1 MRSISNGILNK
12 EPPRAEPHAWWWE
25 RSENESRKK
34 ITSFSSYSISS
45 GISAQRRDIQA
56 KSERIEG
63 LGWLSASFSSWLLT
77 CFHSVSSR
85 TLPVVLPDFSS
96 AFRAFFHAGEHQV
109 ELLVG
114 EVPVGLEVAEE
125 RGIKR
130 LEETLGCESLVLLS
144 GIPLGAL
151 QRCDSLL

>member
-1 MRSISNGILNK
+1 MLPFGF
-12 EPPRAEPHAWWWE
+12 EPHFAC
-25 RSENESRKK
+25 RVARFL
-34 ITSFSSYSISS
+34 IGVQGVFPC
-45 GISAQRRDIQA
+45 
-56 KSERIEG
+56 
-63 LGWLSASFSSWLLT
+63 L
-77 CFHSVSSR
+77 
-85 TLPVVLPDFSS
+85 
-96 AFRAFFHAGEHQV
+96 HAGEHQV

-151 QRCDSLL
+151 QRRDSLL